1 MNTKPSFTERIEG
14 LKRVALKLHDLSTQI
29 VDRPAG
35 ARASVFQSA
44 EAIMSEVL
52 HMEAASKRFEERKN
66 QYPRRA
72 TTKAS
77 R

>member
-1 MNTKPSFTERIEG
+1 MNTKPSFTERIDA
-14 LKRVALKLHDLSTQI
+14 LKRVARMLHDLSTQI

-35 ARASVFQSA
+35 ARAGVFQSA
-44 EAIMSEVL
+44 EAVMSEVL
-52 HMEAASKRFEERKN
+52 HMEAASKRFEDRKS